1 MQDRGWWL
9 TMALSGA
16 MVVVLGA
23 LAAHALKG
31 QLVPRFEDAFIT
43 GVRYQ
48 AWHTLAAMA
57 LLAWRAQQRQT
68 FQGQTLALWSLGT
81 LLFSGSLYLLA
92 LASLSGNSLG
102 PFGIVTPVGGAV
114 LIVGWLRLAWGIWQ
128 QR

>member
-1 MQDRGWWL
+1 MQDRRWWL

-16 MVVVLGA
+16 LVVILGA

-31 QLVPRFEDAFIT
+31 LLEPRFENAFIT

-48 AWHTLAAMA
+48 AWHTFAAMA
-57 LLAWRAQQRQT
+57 LLAWRAQHARP
-68 FQGQTLALWSLGT
+68 FQHQTLMLWCFGT

-92 LASLSGNSLG
+92 LAALANTSLG
-102 PFGIVTPVGGAV
+102 AFGIVTPIGGAI
-114 LIVGWLRLAWGIWQ
+114 LIAGWLRLAWGIFR

>member
-31 QLVPRFEDAFIT
+31 QLEPRFEDAFIT

-68 FQGQTLALWSLGT
+68 FQRQTLALWSLGT

-92 LASLSGNSLG
+92 LASLSGTSLG
-102 PFGIVTPVGGAV
+102 AFGIVTPVGGAV